1 MPDPLKESD
10 DQRVRQAVRK
20 SVLEML
26 QADAD
31 GHTENLKEAWEEC
44 SSIAEQKVAQD
55 EIRKIIAL
63 IHTRM

>member
-1 MPDPLKESD
+1 MLAPAD
-10 DQRVRQAVRK
+10 DKRVRQAVRQ
-20 SVLEML
+20 SILEML

-44 SSIAEQKVAQD
+44 SSIDEQRAAQD
-55 EIRKIIAL
+55 EMRQIIAL